1 MTKSHPDRPDSP
13 PAAPARADSVL
24 DRPIARVAA
33 FGVFLLAMAAL
44 AWINRD
50 RLFPPEDV
58 AKLDADDPVARCVA
72 ERAVGIDQMLKD
84 GVIDAGRATRFKSRA
99 EALCEDQFGKGSGP
113 PPPQ

>member
-1 MTKSHPDRPDSP
+1 MAMPDPP

-24 DRPIARVAA
+24 DRPIARVVA

-50 RLFPPEDV
+50 FLFPPEDV
-58 AKLDADDPVARCVA
+58 AKPAADDPVARCVA

-84 GVIDAGRATRFKSRA
+84 GTIDAGRAALFKSRA
-99 EALCEDQFGKGSGP
+99 EAFCVDQFGKGPGP
-113 PPPQ
+113 PPPR

>member
-1 MTKSHPDRPDSP
+1 MTKSHANRPDPP

-24 DRPIARVAA
+24 DRPIARVVA

-44 AWINRD
+44 SWINRD
-50 RLFPPEDV
+50 RLFPPEDA
-58 AKLDADDPVARCVA
+58 AKPAADDPVARCVA

-84 GVIDAGRATRFKSRA
+84 GAIDTGRAALLQSRA
-99 EALCEDQFGKGSGP
+99 EAFCVDQFGKGSGP